1 MQQTISVRLVR
12 VMRNFLPPRSTLLVA
27 LLASMAMAKDHDL
40 RVRNIHIRDNP
51 NDETE
56 RVYVTGRV
64 VTVLR
69 LQQPCDP
76 ARTKL
81 PGWEGRFEPIDCVGK
96 RVLVEPLQDLEPE
109 DRFLLLVSLSD
120 GKELPFTVTSI
131 GKKAWERPDQQ
142 VNVFLEP
149 ESRDALQAELKAT
162 RQREEALLETVD
174 RHFREDTA
182 DHALAKLLTTG
193 AIHQTSFV
201 ERRKR
206 LVRTDDGV
214 EMVVRILAGKEK
226 AAVLLTVTNRHPSK
240 SWSLAEARLLTTRPG
255 EDRRAPFLFGEARPF
270 ALRTDRNEIAPG
282 QSGTVAVVVDKSAFK
297 TDDGFVNTLALEL
310 YRQDG
315 FLDTYVL
322 LDRRLVRE

>member
-1 MQQTISVRLVR
+1 
-12 VMRNFLPPRSTLLVA
+12 
-27 LLASMAMAKDHDL
+27 MAVAKDQDP
-40 RVRNIHIRDNP
+40 RVRNIHIRDTP
-51 NDETE
+51 KDEAE
-56 RVYVTGRV
+56 QVYVTGRV

-76 ARTKL
+76 ARTKML
-81 PGWEGRFEPIDCVGK
+81 GWEGRFEPIECVGNW
-96 RVLVEPLQDLEPE
+96 VLLEPLQNLEPE
-109 DRFLLLVSLSD
+109 DRFLLLVTLAD

-131 GKKAWERPDQQ
+131 GKKEWERPDQQ

-162 RQREEALLETVD
+162 RQREEELMESVY

-182 DHALAKLLTTG
+182 DHALAKILTTG
-193 AIHQTSFV
+193 AIQQTSFV

-206 LVRTDDGV
+206 IVKTDDGA
-214 EMVVRILAGKEK
+214 ELVVRIFAGKQK
-226 AAVLLTVTNRHPSK
+226 AAVVLTVTNRHPSK

-255 EDRRAPFLFGEARPF
+255 EDLRAPFLFGEAKPF
-270 ALRTDRNEIAPG
+270 ALRTDRDEIAPG
-282 QSGTVAVVVDKSAFK
+282 QSGTVAVVVDRSAFR
-297 TDDGFVNTLALEL
+297 TDDGFVNTLALEF

>member
-1 MQQTISVRLVR
+1 
-12 VMRNFLPPRSTLLVA
+12 MRNFLPPRSTLLLV
-27 LLASMAMAKDHDL
+27 LLASVAVAKDRDP

-51 NDETE
+51 KDEAE
-56 RVYVTGRV
+56 QVYVTGRV

-81 PGWEGRFEPIDCVGK
+81 LGWEGRFEPIECAGK
-96 RVLVEPLQDLEPE
+96 RVLVEPLQDLQPE
-109 DRFLLLVSLSD
+109 DRFLLLVTLTD

-131 GKKAWERPDQQ
+131 GKKEWERPDQQ

-149 ESRDALQAELKAT
+149 QSRDALQAELKAT
-162 RQREEALLETVD
+162 RQREEELMESVY
-174 RHFREDTA
+174 RHFQEDTA

-193 AIHQTSFV
+193 AIHQTSFI

-206 LVRTDDGV
+206 LVKTDDGA
-214 EMVVRILAGKEK
+214 EMLVRIFGGKDK
-226 AAVLLTVTNRHPSK
+226 AAVLLKVTNRHPSK
-240 SWSLAEARLLTTRPG
+240 PWSLAEARLLTTRPG
-255 EDRRAPFLFGEARPF
+255 EDRRAPFLFGEAKPF
-270 ALRTDRNEIAPG
+270 ALRTDRNEIPPG
-282 QSGTVAVVVDKSAFK
+282 QTGTIAVVVDSSAFK
-297 TDDGFVNTLALEL
+297 TDDGFVNTLALEF